1 MRRLHVIVTTL
12 SIAAGVSGCRLGMPE
27 TAMCDSAMPSPD
39 KLLAAQELEPLK
51 YYTRINYQVA
61 RGAGFDIWA
70 DSKFEYGAALQYSI
84 VPRRGTVDGGQYC
97 ANAVTLR
104 LAWPLDEVHRKML
117 TAFVVGAASQTTIN
131 RPDLQASLAL
141 EIANGEKYHAVA
153 RQGAVSVEAGR
164 LSHPNRGDFFAIAF
178 LWHAR

>member
-1 MRRLHVIVTTL
+1 
-12 SIAAGVSGCRLGMPE
+12 MPE
-27 TAMCDSAMPSPD
+27 ALIT
-39 KLLAAQELEPLK
+39 
-51 YYTRINYQVA
+51 
-61 RGAGFDIWA
+61 
-70 DSKFEYGAALQYSI
+70 AAL
-84 VPRRGTVDGGQYC
+84 RRAFWAQPPTAGLVVHSDPGGQYC